1 MATLTVNKRDAIRR
15 LRDAGFDDKQAETVV
30 RVLLDANL
38 DATFAAIDA
47 KCDRLVW
54 MTASALVISAI
65 NFILL

>member
-1 MATLTVNKRDAIRR
+1 MSIVTVNKHTAIRR
-15 LRDAGFDDKQAETVV
+15 LRDAGFDQKQAETVV

-47 KCDRLVW
+47 KCDRLIW
-54 MTASALVISAI
+54 MTGIALVLSAI